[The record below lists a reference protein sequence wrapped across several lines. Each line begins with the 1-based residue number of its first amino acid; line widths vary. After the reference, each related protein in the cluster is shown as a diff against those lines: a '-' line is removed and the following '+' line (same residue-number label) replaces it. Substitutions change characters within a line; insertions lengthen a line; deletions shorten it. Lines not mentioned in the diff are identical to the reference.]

1 MSIRRPFGRTV
12 VGVADGDHELEFD
25 GRYGRRDT
33 VEQHCGEYLF
43 WKSWRIKITVVSQ
56 MNQFGL
62 KVNIPFLTVHVVLQ
76 NNISLPCFVLCRWE
90 ILSQSMSLDIR
101 VYSCWQTIPLVTLKS
116 LKNITCHCYIHEFYL
131 LIAHCVLHIHI
142 TESLPNF

>member
-1 MSIRRPFGRTV
+1 M

-62 KVNIPFLTVHVVLQ
+62 KVNIPFLTPSCAAAKQ
-76 NNISLPCFVLCRWE
+76 YIPSLFC
-90 ILSQSMSLDIR
+90 
-101 VYSCWQTIPLVTLKS
+101 PL
-116 LKNITCHCYIHEFYL
+116 
-131 LIAHCVLHIHI
+131 
-142 TESLPNF
+142 